1 MATYCVVDTASG
13 LILNRILL
21 DAGSDWTPEVGH
33 SIAAEGNTTLQI
45 SGTYI
50 AGVYTPPAPPPA
62 PPPLPQT
69 VLSQDLMA
77 QFTAADAVAIQ
88 TAIAGSQPFWLLWY
102 QLQAQKDP
110 MLVTNARFLAGWNA
124 LIQVLGQPRM
134 TAIAT
139 TLGVTI

>member
-1 MATYCVVDTASG
+1 MAKYALTPYVEVIMRTTDMAFIPNDPANSDCADYLAWKA
-13 LILNRILL
+13 
-21 DAGSDWTPEVGH
+21 AG
-33 SIAAEGNTTLQI
+33 
-45 SGTYI
+45 
-50 AGVYTPPAPPPA
+50 GVPDPYVPPVQ
-62 PPPLPQT
+62 PQT

-110 MLVTNARFLAGWNA
+110 MVVTNARFLAGWNA
-124 LIQVLGQPRM
+124 LIQVLGQARM

-139 TLGVTI
+139 ALGVTIV